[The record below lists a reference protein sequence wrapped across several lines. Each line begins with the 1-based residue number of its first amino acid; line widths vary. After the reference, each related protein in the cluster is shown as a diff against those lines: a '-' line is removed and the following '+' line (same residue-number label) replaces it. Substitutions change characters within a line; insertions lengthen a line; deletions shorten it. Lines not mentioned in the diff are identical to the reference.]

1 MGIED
6 ENPNGERFNNV
17 LRNIFEEYDNN
28 FSWNEIN
35 VYDMHWDNCLIYDIY
50 RVELLKYTLGSI
62 LYDISLKKDGE

>member
-35 VYDMHWDNCLIYDIY
+35 VYDMH
-50 RVELLKYTLGSI
+50 
-62 LYDISLKKDGE
+62 